1 MREKMEHRNT
11 MNKQQLLELVV
22 QPTLAEIPNGP
33 SGELAIMM
41 IIAHESRRGYFLKQ
55 YPTGPAW
62 GLIQME
68 ELTHD
73 DTWKHG
79 DSIWANARKLGIIHS
94 DDVKHPHHS
103 RLAWDLRYNVFM
115 ARQRL
120 FMKPGALPKDL
131 ARLSMY
137 LKKNWN
143 SVLGAAN
150 NNSYIEDYEKW

>member
-1 MREKMEHRNT
+1 
-11 MNKQQLLELVV
+11 MNKEQLLKLVV

-41 IIAHESRRGYFLKQ
+41 IIAHESRRGHFLKQ

-79 DSIWANARKLGIIHS
+79 DSIWRNAVKLGII
-94 DDVKHPHHS
+94 DGDVHPHHS

-120 FMKPGALPKDL
+120 FMKPGALPQDVS
-131 ARLSMY
+131 RMSMY
-137 LKKNWN
+137 LKKHWN
-143 SVLGAAN
+143 SVQGAAGVD
-150 NNSYIEDYEKW
+150 SYAEDYSRW